1 MTHSFEYL
9 KQKLQPM
16 AKRNLAKNACNRQA
30 AATPDQ
36 CREQIT
42 TWQTSKFFVG
52 WESIHKEKSNIFYLK
67 SQFLIKKNIS
77 YVVI

>member
-9 KQKLQPM
+9 KQKLQPT

-36 CREQIT
+36 FREQIT

-52 WESIHKEKSNIFYLK
+52 WEFIHKEKSNIFYLK
-67 SQFLIKKNIS
+67 SHFLIKKTFLM
-77 YVVI
+77 